1 MISWKIQANTVQVE
15 AFFKTKENL
24 AGPMVGAVMERSSYL
39 LKETIRSFV
48 PVDTGKYRDSFRIEK
63 SSGSKNHYSFEVGT
77 DEPYGERLERGFMGV
92 TSDGEIVNQPP
103 RPHIAPAMNMFERPF
118 YAAIRE
124 VLT

>member
-1 MISWKIQANTVQVE
+1 MISWKIEANSVEVE

-24 AGPMVGAVMERSSYL
+24 GGPMVGAVMERASVL

-63 SSGSKNHYSFEVGT
+63 GSSSKNHYSFEVGT
-77 DEPYGERLERGFMGV
+77 DEPYGNRLEFGYMGV
-92 TSDGEIVNQPP
+92 TSDGEIIQQPP
-103 RPHIAPAMNMFERPF
+103 RPHIAPALNMFETPF
-118 YAAIRE
+118 YRAVKE